1 MKSIFRLS
9 FFLMVALLCFSF
21 FSCEKKTKV
30 QKEIEQIPMELIVDR
45 FDQAYYD
52 TPVSQFAAVRK
63 KYAAFF
69 PESYPDSVFTA
80 VIQDPLYRSLYD
92 EVQSQYGDFS
102 EVQSEIEDLFR
113 AISYYFPE
121 QILPKKIT
129 TLISE
134 MDYESKVIYNDTVLL
149 VSLDLYLGKD
159 HRFYVTEFPAYFC
172 QTFQRS
178 QILPDIV
185 SDFSSR
191 VISLP
196 KDRTLL
202 AQMVYF
208 GKEMYLKDI
217 LLPEVKDA
225 DKIAYTE
232 EQLAWC
238 QANESDMWR
247 YFIEESLLYSTDSNN
262 IQRFIA
268 PAPFSKFYLEI
279 DNESPGR
286 AGVWLG
292 WQIVR
297 AFMKN
302 NDVSL
307 QELLALDAKTIFE
320 KSKYKPKK

>member
-1 MKSIFRLS
+1 MKSIFRFS
-9 FFLMVALLCFSF
+9 FFLGTVLLVLIFV
-21 FSCEKKTKV
+21 SCQKKSKD
-30 QKEIEQIPMELIVDR
+30 QREIDKISLVLEVDR
-45 FDQAYYD
+45 FEQAYYD
-52 TPVSQFAAVRK
+52 TPASQFAEIRK

-69 PESYPDSVFTA
+69 PESYPDSVFIA

-92 EVQSQYGDFS
+92 EVQLQYANFS
-102 EVQSEIEDLFR
+102 EIQFAIEDLFKG
-113 AISYYFPE
+113 ITYHFPE
-121 QILPKKIT
+121 QTVPKKII

-134 MDYESKVIYNDTVLL
+134 MDYESKIILNDTILL
-149 VSLDLYLGKD
+149 ISLDMYLGKD
-159 HRFYVTEFPAYFC
+159 HKFYVNEFPAYFC

-185 SDFSSR
+185 SDFSSK
-191 VISLP
+191 VITLP

-202 AQMVYF
+202 SQMIYF
-208 GKEMYLKDI
+208 GKEMYLKDV
-217 LLPEVKDA
+217 LLPQVPDA
-225 DKIAYTE
+225 DKIAYTQ
-232 EQLAWC
+232 EQFNWC

-247 YFIEESLLYSTDSNN
+247 YFIEESLLYNTNSNN

-286 AGVWLG
+286 TGVWLG

-307 QELLALDAKTIFE
+307 REMLALDAKTIFE